1 MQKQPRRL
9 RACCCPRRDL
19 LDQHLPSQPP
29 ELLNHPPAA
38 TAKRPRNG
46 EEGTG
51 LARPRQLLPVTL
63 PESRRARPSSR
74 YFPCPAG
81 SRPRSA
87 PCQRAA
93 EGLRQPPPLPR
104 ALRRPRRRRTLPGS
118 PCASPGRLRG
128 GARQDDPR
136 AAAGAERLPGGGLHL
151 EQARRP
157 AGTAGPGPAP
167 PCGPPAR
174 PHRCHSPQVSQELPF
189 LHPSET
195 SVLNRLCR
203 LGTDYIRFAE
213 FVEQYTGHVQQ
224 QVRPPR
230 RGFPGAGQS

>member
-1 MQKQPRRL
+1 MPKTKMQKQPRRL
-9 RACCCPRRDL
+9 RACCCPGRDL

-93 EGLRQPPPLPR
+93 EGLRQPPAASASPAGPPEAAAQTHPSRQPLCLSR
-104 ALRRPRRRRTLPGS
+104 QAARRR
-118 PCASPGRLRG
+118 
-128 GARQDDPR
+128 
-136 AAAGAERLPGGGLHL
+136 AAG
-151 EQARRP
+151 
-157 AGTAGPGPAP
+157 
-167 PCGPPAR
+167 
-174 PHRCHSPQVSQELPF
+174 
-189 LHPSET
+189 
-195 SVLNRLCR
+195 
-203 LGTDYIRFAE
+203 
-213 FVEQYTGHVQQ
+213 
-224 QVRPPR
+224 
-230 RGFPGAGQS
+230 